1 MRLPCWAR
9 RAGATEGE
17 TTHAAPVPETRTE
30 EPAGQ
35 RGRRAATALEYLVC
49 ASFILVVL
57 IVVVQHL
64 GSIAGGLFRQ
74 SSTATSFK
82 E

>member
-1 MRLPCWAR
+1 MWLPCWAR
-9 RAGATEGE
+9 RVAASEGE
-17 TTHAAPVPETRTE
+17 TTPAARVPETLTE

-35 RGRRAATALEYLVC
+35 RGRRGATALEYLVC

-64 GSIAGGLFRQ
+64 GSLTGGLFRQ

-82 E
+82 D